1 MIHAL
6 VHSIT
11 HSIVVTLPVTRCV
24 IITFMFIDEVE
35 ISLKAGDGGP
45 GRVSFFPGKHSGPD
59 GGNGGYGGDLYVR
72 ASSNLT
78 NLNNFLGKRLISALN
93 GEPGGKHDRFGAKG
107 EDLEVNL
114 PIGTLL
120 IDAEKNEEI
129 ELTLEHQRILVCIGG
144 KGGKG
149 NSEFKSPSNT
159 APSFAQ
165 KGLRGQKRNF
175 KILLR
180 MIADFGLIG
189 LPNAGKS
196 SLLNELTNAN
206 AEVASYPFTTLQPN
220 LGVLD
225 RKVIADIPGLI
236 EGASEGKGLGVKFLK
251 HIEKVR
257 LLIHCIACDSLDVIL
272 DYKTVIKEL
281 KSYKAELFKKKQI
294 ILLTKSDLVSRK
306 DLAIKIKKLQKFQKV
321 VLSVSIHDW
330 DSLEGL
336 KQAFKKT

>member
-1 MIHAL
+1 
-6 VHSIT
+6 
-11 HSIVVTLPVTRCV
+11 
-24 IITFMFIDEVE
+24 MFTDEVE

-59 GGNGGYGGDLYVR
+59 GGNGGYGGDLYIR
-72 ASSNLT
+72 ASSHIT
-78 NLNNFLGKRLISALN
+78 NLNNLLGKHLICAPD
-93 GEPGGKHDRFGAKG
+93 GKPGGSRNRAGARG

-120 IDAEKNEEI
+120 IDTAKNEEI
-129 ELTLEHQRILVCIGG
+129 ELTEENQKFFLCIGG

-149 NSEFKSPSNT
+149 NAEFKSPSNT
-159 APSFAQ
+159 APQYAQ

-180 MIADFGLIG
+180 MIADLGLIG

-220 LGVLD
+220 LGVLSK
-225 RKVIADIPGLI
+225 KVIADIPGLI
-236 EGASEGKGLGVKFLK
+236 EGAHSGKGLGIKFLK

-257 LLIHCIACDSLDVIL
+257 LLLHCISSDSPDVVS
-272 DYKTVIKEL
+272 DYKTVVEEL
-281 KSYKAELFKKKQI
+281 EKYNPKLLKKDQI
-294 ILLTKSDLVSRK
+294 ILLTKSDLAGK
-306 DLAIKIKKLQKFQKV
+306 EDLIKKIKRLQKFRKV
-321 VLSVSIHDW
+321 VLSVSIYDW
-330 DSLEGL
+330 ESLQSL
-336 KQAFKKT
+336 IKILINPL

>member
-1 MIHAL
+1 MYNIQ
-6 VHSIT
+6 
-11 HSIVVTLPVTRCV
+11 
-24 IITFMFIDEVE
+24 MFADEVE
-35 ISLKAGDGGP
+35 ISFKAGDGGP

-59 GGNGGYGGDLYVR
+59 GGNGGKGGDLYVR
-72 ASSNLT
+72 VSSNIT
-78 NLNNFLGKRLISALN
+78 NLNNFLGKHLISAPN
-93 GEPGGKHDRFGAKG
+93 GEPGGKHDRSGASG

-114 PIGTLL
+114 PFGTLL
-120 IDAEKNEEI
+120 IDTEKNEEI
-129 ELTLEHQRILVCIGG
+129 ELTLENQRILVCVGG

-149 NSEFKSPSNT
+149 NSEFKSSSNT
-159 APSFAQ
+159 TPTFAQ
-165 KGLRGQKRNF
+165 KGLKGQKRNF

-236 EGASEGKGLGVKFLK
+236 EGASEGKGLGIKFLK

-257 LLIHCIACDSLDVIL
+257 LLLHCISSESDQVIE

-281 KSYKAELFKKKQI
+281 KKYNPKLADKPQI
-294 ILLTKSDLVSRK
+294 ILLTKSDLVSLK
-306 DLAIKIKKLQKFQKV
+306 DLEKKIKQLKRFQDKV
-321 VLSVSIHDW
+321 ISVSIHDW
-330 DSLEGL
+330 EALESL
-336 KQAFKKT
+336 KQALKKA